1 MDDGESINN
10 LLKLL
15 EGPVEEYK
23 KLQADRKDTGFNIF
37 YLISDYYYRETFHGD
52 IIAALLSPE
61 EKHNAGNL
69 YLKLFLE
76 MVNHELNKTGKGLYV
91 PFYDTAI
98 VKREMGTNDGELR
111 GRIDLFIEGK
121 YNHCI
126 VVENKLNNA
135 PDTPQQLPKY
145 YNDLKKKGY
154 TVDAFVYMPLDPSKK
169 PYDNDWKDEKNYIN
183 EHLVIIPAYSKEGV
197 NLIKNWL
204 EPAVEKSNSESLEE
218 AKFVLKQYIKLLN
231 NLTIDIMDNEEII
244 KILVDENNIDTAFGI
259 FSVWNDFYNEIKND
273 FIDKIKKKLKELPE
287 KKYEVKVEE
296 GYNKIEITKS
306 GYQSLRFIIE
316 RLPSNG
322 RWYRGLKYENN
333 SITIEEEN
341 KLWGKEDKA
350 YPWGW
355 EYYGE
360 KKGEEYKG
368 YWDNLETLRM
378 MCRDDKDKFAN
389 EIVKEVDDAFKK
401 IEEQE
406 LPK

>member
-1 MDDGESINN
+1 MDEEKLKILLNN
-10 LLKLL
+10 LK
-15 EGPVEEYK
+15 EPVEEYK

-61 EKHNAGNL
+61 EKHNAKDL

-91 PFYDTAI
+91 PFYENAI

-121 YNHCI
+121 DKHCV

-135 PDTPQQLPKY
+135 PDTLLQLPKY

-154 TVDAFVYMPLDPSKK
+154 TVDAFVYMPLDSRKK

-244 KILVDENNIDTAFGI
+244 KNLVDENNIDTAFGI
-259 FSVWNDFYNEIKND
+259 FSVWDDFAI
-273 FIDKIKKKLKELPE
+273 KIKKDFIKKIKEKLE
-287 KKYEVKVEE
+287 KLQYEVEVDDK
-296 GYNKIEITKS
+296 GYNRIEITKS
-306 GYQSLRFIIE
+306 GYQSWKFIIE
-316 RLPSNG
+316 RYSSNG
-322 RWYRGLKYENN
+322 IWYRGLEYTGESKINA
-333 SITIEEEN
+333 TKFCGWN
-341 KLWGKEDKA
+341 KESES
-350 YPWGW
+350 YPLGW

-368 YWDNLETLRM
+368 YWDNLETLRIM
-378 MCRDDKDKFAN
+378 YNGEFAK
-389 EIVKEVDDAFKK
+389 EIVEEIDIAFEK
-401 IEEQE
+401 IKNLQ
-406 LPK
+406 K

>member
-1 MDDGESINN
+1 MDEEKLKILLNN
-10 LLKLL
+10 LK
-15 EGPVEEYK
+15 EPVEEYK

-61 EKHNAGNL
+61 EKHNAKDL

-91 PFYDTAI
+91 PFYENAI

-121 YNHCI
+121 DKHCV

-135 PDTPQQLPKY
+135 PDTLLQLPKY

-154 TVDAFVYMPLDPSKK
+154 TVDAFVYMPLDPRKK

-197 NLIKNWL
+197 NLINNWL

-244 KILVDENNIDTAFGI
+244 KILDNDNNIDTAFGI
-259 FSVWNDFYNEIKND
+259 FSVWDD
-273 FIDKIKKKLKELPE
+273 FINKIKKDFINKIKDLLGKQ
-287 KKYEVKVEE
+287 YEVTEE
-296 GYNKIEITKS
+296 YNKIEITKS
-306 GYQSLRFIIE
+306 GYRSWKFIIE

-322 RWYRGLKYENN
+322 IWYRGLEYTGKSKINA
-333 SITIEEEN
+333 T
-341 KLWGKEDKA
+341 KLWNKNYET
-350 YPWGW
+350 YPLGW
-355 EYYGE
+355 EYYEGE
-360 KKGEEYKG
+360 KGH
-368 YWDNLETLRM
+368 WDNLETLRM
-378 MCRDDKDKFAN
+378 MRRDDDDKFAN
-389 EIVKEVDDAFKK
+389 EIVEEIKKAFEVIKEKK
-401 IEEQE
+401 
-406 LPK
+406 LPKSDT

>member
-1 MDDGESINN
+1 MDKGKLEN
-10 LLKLL
+10 LLDLL
-15 EGPVEEYK
+15 KEPVEEYK

-61 EKHNAGNL
+61 EKHNAKDL

-76 MVNHELNKTGKGLYV
+76 MVNHELNKTGEKLYV
-91 PFYDTAI
+91 PFYETAI
-98 VKREMGTNDGELR
+98 VRREMGTNDGELR

-121 YNHCI
+121 DKHCV

-135 PDTPQQLPKY
+135 PDTPQQLEKY
-145 YNDLKKKGY
+145 YNDLKNKGY
-154 TVDAFVYMPLDPSKK
+154 KVDAFVYMPLDPSKK
-169 PYDNDWKDEKNYIN
+169 PYDKDWEHEVKKYIN

-244 KILVDENNIDTAFGI
+244 KNLVDKNNIDTAFGI
-259 FSVWNDFYNEIKND
+259 FSVWDDFYNEIKKY
-273 FIDKIKKKLKELPE
+273 FIEKIKEKLKELPE

-306 GYQSLRFIIE
+306 GYEESWKFIIE

-322 RWYRGLKYENN
+322 IWYRGLEYTGESKINA
-333 SITIEEEN
+333 TKFCGWN
-341 KLWGKEDKA
+341 KESES
-350 YPWGW
+350 YPLGW
-355 EYYGE
+355 EYYEGE
-360 KKGEEYKG
+360 KGH
-368 YWDNLETLRM
+368 WDNLETLRM
-378 MCRDDKDKFAN
+378 MCRDKDDNIFAN
-389 EIVKEVDDAFKK
+389 EIVEEVDDAFKK